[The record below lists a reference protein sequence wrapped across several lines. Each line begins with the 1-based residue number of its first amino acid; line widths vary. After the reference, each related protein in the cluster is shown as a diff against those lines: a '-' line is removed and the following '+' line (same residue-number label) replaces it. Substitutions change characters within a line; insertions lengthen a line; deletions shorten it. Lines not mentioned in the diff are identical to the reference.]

1 MMQHIYE
8 LAGAGNQTMSRAL
21 IRLRMTTFGILGLVL
36 TLAVSLFGVAS
47 PHLALGWGAIIFA
60 AGLMLAIFGLVL
72 RGLSLHPH
80 RSFGAAN
87 IVTAIRSAIV
97 SVTAA
102 TIFFTADLSAVP
114 TTVWA
119 LVGLV
124 LFALILDGIDG
135 YLARSQSQESE
146 LGARFDMEVDA
157 LLILVLSAA
166 GLILGKAGWW
176 VLGIGLMRYAFV
188 FAQLFL
194 PSLADPL
201 PTSFRRKL
209 ICVVQVA
216 ALCFILLPFI
226 LPPVSTWIAFI
237 ALALLSYSFAVDTI
251 YLLRKG
257 SQER

>member
-1 MMQHIYE
+1 MMEHIFE
-8 LAGAGNQTMSRAL
+8 LAGAENQRLSRASV
-21 IRLRMTTFGILGLVL
+21 RLRLTTLGSLGLVL
-36 TLAVSLFGVAS
+36 TFAVLLFGVAS
-47 PHLALGWGAIIFA
+47 PHLALGWGAITFA
-60 AGLMLAIFGLVL
+60 AGLMLAIFTLVL

-102 TIFFTADLSAVP
+102 TIFFTSDLSTVP

-124 LFALILDGIDG
+124 LFALALDGIDG
-135 YLARSQSQESE
+135 YLARSRSLESE

-157 LLILVLSAA
+157 LLILVLSVA

-176 VLGIGLMRYAFV
+176 VVGIGVMRYAFV

-194 PSLADPL
+194 PSLSAPL
-201 PTSFRRKL
+201 PASFRRKL
-209 ICVVQVA
+209 ICVVQVTS
-216 ALCFILLPFI
+216 LCFILLPFI
-226 LPPVSTWIAFI
+226 LPPVSTWIAFT
-237 ALALLSYSFAVDTI
+237 ALALLSYSFAIDTI
-251 YLLRKG
+251 YLLRNG
-257 SQER
+257 RHER